1 MTPPSVSSL
10 SVLVLV
16 LILVLPMTFNNTE
29 EDDDDNDFGTDLDI
43 DDDDDGAGVGGSRNV
58 CMAKSGNRVTSS
70 SNTFEATRLFFRL
83 TKRSRVCRRP
93 EERACVHVISVSVSA
108 SALVSMTGAS
118 VGVMLLAALTRH
130 SSTLRAT
137 EKDGK
142 VGGAKMSTRTSSER
156 VC

>member
-1 MTPPSVSSL
+1 MP
-10 SVLVLV
+10 VLVLV
-16 LILVLPMTFNNTE
+16 LILVLPMAFSNT
-29 EDDDDNDFGTDLDI
+29 EDDDDNDFGTDFDFDL
-43 DDDDDGAGVGGSRNV
+43 DDDDGAGVSGSRNV
-58 CMAKSGNRVTSS
+58 CIAKSGNRVTSS
-70 SNTFEATRLFFRL
+70 SNTFDATRLFFRL
-83 TKRSRVCRRP
+83 TKRRSVCRRP